1 MYSPPLRNSRIRLSQ
16 GQIFWREIGQGIPLV
31 FLHGSGQ
38 DSSQWL
44 KVIQYLGNNY
54 HCFAPDLLGFGD
66 SERPSIHY
74 SINLEV
80 ECLASYLEAIH
91 LKEIY
96 LIGHSLGGW
105 IGASYSLKYPDQ
117 VKGLILISPEGIE
130 TQGDWKAQIKRKLLL
145 SSLWKTLLPIA
156 SFLGLKKQLQKILD
170 DRQRLLD
177 SPVTCELLFKRRT
190 VEIKNELLTNFLP
203 QIATPTLIMQG
214 KQDLKE
220 NIDRSLNFAELIPYA
235 IIELIEH
242 GDHDLPNS
250 LPEKIVQMIDNFI
263 NI

>member
-1 MYSPPLRNSRIRLSQ
+1 MDSLPLRNSRIRLSQ
-16 GQIFWREIGQGIPLV
+16 GQIFWREIGQGIPLI

-38 DSSQWL
+38 ESSQWL
-44 KVIQYLGNNY
+44 KVIQYLGINY

-80 ECLASYLEAIH
+80 ECLASYLGAIH

-105 IGASYSLKYPDQ
+105 IAASYGLKYPDQ

-130 TQGDWKAQIKRKLLL
+130 VKGDWKSQLKRQFLLTGFG
-145 SSLWKTLLPIA
+145 KTLLPIA
-156 SFLGLKKQLQKILD
+156 SLFGLKSQVQKLLN
-170 DRQRLLD
+170 DRQKLLD
-177 SPVTCELLFKRRT
+177 SPITCELLFKRRNA
-190 VEIKNELLTNFLP
+190 EIKSELLTNQLP
-203 QIATPTLIMQG
+203 QIATPTLIIQG
-214 KQDLKE
+214 QQDSRE
-220 NIDRSLNFAELIPYA
+220 NLERSRNFAELIPYA

-250 LPEKIVQMIDNFI
+250 LPEKIVQIIDNFI
-263 NI
+263 KI